1 MITLDPLH
9 RELANVISPMLHTH
23 RHAEAAQIVAD
34 CFGIKLKIAKTA
46 GPQKY
51 VPVLN
56 VFLHHLMEN
65 GGMPEAAGMLW
76 PKNLFTFEPE
86 SVRRVW
92 ELFDR
97 SSRGLIMG
105 AAKMGKSF
113 SMGVRFFLEWV
124 RDPEYTTLRV
134 LGPSEDHLE
143 QNLFSHLVALHKSAS
158 LPMPGEVGELF
169 IGLDRRE
176 QMSSIK
182 GVVIPKGNTKKAG
195 RLQGGHRRPRKTPH
209 PVFGPLSRMFIFL
222 DEIENI
228 PNGVWLDIDNVLSE
242 IEKGVEGFKI
252 FGAYNPTNPTDEVGK
267 RAEPVTGWSGV
278 DEDEHFEWKS
288 IRGWDV
294 IRLDG
299 ERCENVL
306 RNEIVFPGLQTREG
320 LDAIAQGAGGR
331 NAPGYR
337 TMGRGMYPSMGVE
350 ATVIPAGMLPKMR
363 GEFFWYEPPQ
373 PVAAVDLALEGKD
386 EAIYTLGK
394 FGKATGIKYAPSI
407 EFPEGQVVMFKD
419 RNNQPTLRWGLQA
432 DQQFVLPKSETVGMK
447 NSVLAMNRK
456 AGVRPDFFG
465 CDRTGHGAGVAD
477 LLKYEWASNI
487 WDVNYSEGSGDEKLM
502 AEDTKNCKELYER
515 MYSVL
520 WFATRQW
527 AEFGYLLLNPKM
539 DLSKLTQQ
547 LTNRRFK
554 SNAGKAKVESKK
566 DYESRGFG
574 SPNEADSLTLLVH
587 AARKGS
593 GLVLSRRGDIPDIA
607 PEGYNEEEWQGESYP
622 GGARIDD
629 SNRTDF
635 LDERNPQSMNPFERW
650 EQPIL

>member
-1 MITLDPLH
+1 MPLDPLH
-9 RELANVISPMLHTH
+9 RELADLIAPLMHKG
-23 RHAEAAQIVAD
+23 RQAEAATYVVD
-34 CFGIKLKIAKTA
+34 CFQMPLKVTAKS
-46 GPQKY
+46 PPVKY
-51 VPVLN
+51 IPVLQG
-56 VFLHHLMEN
+56 FLHHLMEN
-65 GGMPEAAGMLW
+65 EGMPEAAHLLW
-76 PKNLFTFEPE
+76 PENLFTYKPQ
-86 SVRRVW
+86 SVQRVW
-92 ELFDR
+92 RLFDT

-158 LPMPGEVGELF
+158 LPMPGEIGELF

-176 QMSSIK
+176 QLSSIK

-209 PVFGPLSRMFIFL
+209 PIFGQLSRMFIFL

-267 RAEPVTGWSGV
+267 RAEPAFGWSGV
-278 DEDEHFEWKS
+278 DEDTHFEWKS

-299 ERCENVL
+299 ELCENVL
-306 RNEIVFPGLQTREG
+306 KGEIIFPGLQTREG
-320 LDAIAQGAGGR
+320 LEAIAQGAGGR

-363 GEFFWYEPPQ
+363 GEFIWYDPPQ
-373 PVAAVDLALEGKD
+373 PVASVDLALEGKD
-386 EAIYTLGK
+386 EAVYTLGK
-394 FGKATGIKYAPSI
+394 FGKATGIKFAPSL
-407 EFPEGQVVMFKD
+407 EFPEGQVWMFKD

-432 DQQFVLPKSETVGMK
+432 DQQFVLPKAETVGMK
-447 NSVLAMNRK
+447 KSILDMNRK
-456 AGVRPDFFG
+456 AGVRPEFFA

-477 LLKYEWASNI
+477 LLKYELSSTI
-487 WDVNYSEGSGDEKLM
+487 HDVNYSEGAGEEKLM
-502 AEDTKNCKELYER
+502 TEDTKTCKELYER

-527 AEFGYLLLNPKM
+527 GEFNYLLLSPKM

-574 SPNEADSLTLLVH
+574 SPNDADSLTLLVH

-593 GLVLSRRGDIPDIA
+593 GLVLSRRGDLPDAGIGGVDDDWPA
-607 PEGYNEEEWQGESYP
+607 GERYP
-622 GGARIDD
+622 GDTRIDD

-635 LDERNPQSMNPFERW
+635 LDERNPQNMGLWHES
-650 EQPIL
+650 PIL